1 MAKRNKLAIG
11 FPIAGCLFAISGV
24 GWIMSGNTA
33 IGMMNI
39 SIGMMFIV
47 LGIVQGRKAVDPDS
61 AGDANPP
68 TSDGS
73 GFG

>member
-1 MAKRNKLAIG
+1 MG
-11 FPIAGCLFAISGV
+11 
-24 GWIMSGNTA
+24 GNTA

-47 LGIVQGRKAVDPDS
+47 LGVVQGRKAVDPDS

-73 GFG
+73 GSG